1 MKIDDILF
9 ELESNYI
16 DEKDIKTIKK
26 YIDANGIRLAEIDR
40 MLENMGYDA
49 IFDDY
54 EAISSNASVQKIN
67 SKKHLSD

>member
-16 DEKDIKTIKK
+16 DEKDIKIIKNH
-26 YIDANGIRLAEIDR
+26 INENGIKLEEIDS

-49 IFDDY
+49 IFDDF
-54 EAISSNASVQKIN
+54 EASSSYTGVQKI
-67 SKKHLSD
+67 STKKHLSD

>member
-26 YIDANGIRLAEIDR
+26 YIDEHGMRLAEIDK
-40 MLENMGYDA
+40 MLEDMGYDA
-49 IFDDY
+49 IFDDFEASSSY
-54 EAISSNASVQKIN
+54 EGVQKI
-67 SKKHLSD
+67 STKKHLSD